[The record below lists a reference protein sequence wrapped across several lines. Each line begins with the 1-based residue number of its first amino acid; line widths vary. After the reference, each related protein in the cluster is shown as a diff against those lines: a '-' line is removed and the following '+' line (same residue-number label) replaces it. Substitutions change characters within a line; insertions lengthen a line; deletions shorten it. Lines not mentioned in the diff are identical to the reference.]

1 MRNRLLSL
9 VFLLALLPSQ
19 ACTFY
24 STATHWNGR
33 VGPTG
38 DPVYYV
44 TLTKVGFNL
53 LIVLPFLG
61 HTDIDR
67 MVRELT
73 AHLDEEGGDIVR
85 IVQGDTE
92 NYWFGWSPFTWI
104 VTPVVATLAAEF
116 QPSEAL
122 RTKVE
127 KAISEEEESLLD
139 IVK

>member
-1 MRNRLLSL
+1 MRTRLLSL
-9 VFLLALLPSQ
+9 VLLLAVLPSQ

-38 DPVYYV
+38 EPVYYV

-53 LIVLPFLG
+53 LIILPFLG
-61 HTDIDR
+61 HTDVDR

-73 AHLDEEGGDIVR
+73 ENLEERGGDIVR
-85 IVQGDTE
+85 IVQGDTV
-92 NYWFGWSPFTWI
+92 NYWFGWSPFTWV

-116 QPSEAL
+116 QPSEKL
-122 RTKVE
+122 QKEVE
-127 KAISEEEESLLD
+127 KEHAKETESILD